1 MNVSAGNQ
9 KIMSEINT
17 WARKKKGKNSGSQVK
32 LKAYLQLGTHEE
44 PTTKNHSKQALFQQ
58 VSKKSITV

>member
-9 KIMSEINT
+9 KIMSEINR
-17 WARKKKGKNSGSQVK
+17 WSRKKKGKNSGSQVK

-44 PTTKNHSKQALFQQ
+44 PTTKNHSK
-58 VSKKSITV
+58 